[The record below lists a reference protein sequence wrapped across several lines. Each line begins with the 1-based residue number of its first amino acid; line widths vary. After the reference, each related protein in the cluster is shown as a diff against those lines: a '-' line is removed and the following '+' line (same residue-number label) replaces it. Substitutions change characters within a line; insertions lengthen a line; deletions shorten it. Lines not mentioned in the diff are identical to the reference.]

1 MQSATLPVSPALTL
15 SDSQDLKFNNTFPK
29 LTLILSKKTKQ
40 LEISYSFTSSNVFV
54 VTHRLQTYT
63 HRVLVYYG
71 TFIPEPIP
79 TVRGMR
85 LFVILLEKTASPP
98 FPSLAPFYTSWAC
111 RYTLGVCVCV
121 LGGKGVGT
129 SYAVKQM

>member
-29 LTLILSKKTKQ
+29 LTLILSKKNKQ
-40 LEISYSFTSSNVFV
+40 LEISYSFTSSNAFV

-63 HRVLVYYG
+63 HRVLVYCG
-71 TFIPEPIP
+71 TFLPEPIP

-85 LFVILLEKTASPP
+85 LFVILLEKTASPHFHYWHHFIP
-98 FPSLAPFYTSWAC
+98 PGLAGILWVFAC
-111 RYTLGVCVCV
+111 VFWKVRV
-121 LGGKGVGT
+121 L
-129 SYAVKQM
+129 ALAML